1 MPALS
6 RRDGAGFADSAKIEV
21 CPHVIRGNH
30 RQSAD
35 VRLQPAG
42 YSDQLCRF
50 DRHLFACDRDH
61 ADQLCLALTDKLF
74 GLRYMPVE
82 KGKSQPVNNKKKG
95 K

>member
-21 CPHVIRGNH
+21 CPHVIRGGL

-42 YSDQLCRF
+42 NGDQLCRF

-61 ADQLCLALTDKLF
+61 AVFRSALSGADGQIIRTSVYA
-74 GLRYMPVE
+74 G
-82 KGKSQPVNNKKKG
+82 GKR
-95 K
+95 